1 MRARGC
7 VRRGLARSAARLR
20 VRMRLCTREQ
30 LGLGMRPLARFREGV
45 GLGEV
50 G

>member
-7 VRRGLARSAARLR
+7 VRRGLARSTARLR
-20 VRMRLCTREQ
+20 VRMRLGAREQ
-30 LGLGMRPLARFREGV
+30 LGLGMRPLARFGERV

-50 G
+50 R